1 MQISDLVKQY
11 HQAISSGA
19 ETLTGTKGVE
29 NLVASLRSLTKGNIF
44 EGTVT
49 SVKNGR
55 VTLSFRR
62 AAGDGTAGRKDFL
75 MEGESMF
82 FQVKSNDGTQIAIR
96 PFAIDGAGANYTL
109 MQALSAAG
117 LSAQPE
123 YLSMVDRM
131 MEEQMPIDRE
141 SLQQMARLVNANP
154 RIDVQTLVQM
164 QKLGIPITVENAS
177 QFENYMNDS
186 QAITRELDALIE
198 QFPQSLTGTEG
209 APVKT
214 ETMRQLG
221 NELLQIL
228 TDGLEEVPQQI
239 QSPEPD
245 MAYNL
250 DGLNYESVQTDTAET
265 QMQTEAAPETA
276 TETVQ
281 EHPEILSQQEG
292 QAAAEEKGV
301 AGQQEAETMETVSGK
316 TTYTGQMSQTPHTL
330 GAVLSQEQL
339 QHLNRMIGDILG
351 KPQSAYNANSGT
363 VEVLKD
369 LQQLCKDP
377 LPLERE
383 HLGKLF
389 SSREFQKL
397 VRDTAEQQWMV
408 KPGDLKEGDYV
419 GRLYERLNSQMEKLS
434 LHSKMRDRSILFF
447 HRWQERSTAMWNL

>member
-1 MQISDLVKQY
+1 M
-11 HQAISSGA
+11 
-19 ETLTGTKGVE
+19 
-29 NLVASLRSLTKGNIF
+29 
-44 EGTVT
+44 
-49 SVKNGR
+49 
-55 VTLSFRR
+55 
-62 AAGDGTAGRKDFL
+62 
-75 MEGESMF
+75 
-82 FQVKSNDGTQIAIR
+82 KSNDGTQIAIR

-281 EHPEILSQQEG
+281 ENPEILSQQEG
-292 QAAAEEKGV
+292 QAAAEEKAWPDSRKPKRWKLFPENNLYRADV
-301 AGQQEAETMETVSGK
+301 ADS
-316 TTYTGQMSQTPHTL
+316 TYTGSCTFT
-330 GAVLSQEQL
+330 
-339 QHLNRMIGDILG
+339 
-351 KPQSAYNANSGT
+351 GT
-363 VEVLKD
+363 VAAFKPD
-369 LQQLCKDP
+369 D
-377 LPLERE
+377 RRY
-383 HLGKLF
+383 
-389 SSREFQKL
+389 SRKA
-397 VRDTAEQQWMV
+397 AEC
-408 KPGDLKEGDYV
+408 
-419 GRLYERLNSQMEKLS
+419 
-434 LHSKMRDRSILFF
+434 I
-447 HRWQERSTAMWNL
+447 

>member
-1 MQISDLVKQY
+1 M
-11 HQAISSGA
+11 A
-19 ETLTGTKGVE
+19 
-29 NLVASLRSLTKGNIF
+29 
-44 EGTVT
+44 
-49 SVKNGR
+49 
-55 VTLSFRR
+55 RR
-62 AAGDGTAGRKDFL
+62 L
-75 MEGESMF
+75 PS
-82 FQVKSNDGTQIAIR
+82 R

-250 DGLNYESVQTDTAET
+250 DGLKYESVQTDTAET

-281 EHPEILSQQEG
+281 ENRKFCLQQEG
-292 QAAAEEKGV
+292 QAQRRRKAWPD
-301 AGQQEAETMETVSGK
+301 S
-316 TTYTGQMSQTPHTL
+316 
-330 GAVLSQEQL
+330 
-339 QHLNRMIGDILG
+339 R
-351 KPQSAYNANSGT
+351 KP
-363 VEVLKD
+363 K
-369 LQQLCKDP
+369 
-377 LPLERE
+377 RW
-383 HLGKLF
+383 KLF
-389 SSREFQKL
+389 PEKQLIPGRCRRLHIHWELYFQ
-397 VRDTAEQQWMV
+397 R
-408 KPGDLKEGDYV
+408 
-419 GRLYERLNSQMEKLS
+419 NSC
-434 LHSKMRDRSILFF
+434 SI
-447 HRWQERSTAMWNL
+447 

>member
-55 VTLSFRR
+55 VTLSLSGGQQVMARL
-62 AAGDGTAGRKDFL
+62 DGKISL
-75 MEGESMF
+75 MEGDSMF

-131 MEEQMPIDRE
+131 MEEQMPIVRE
-141 SLQQMARLVNANP
+141 CLQQMARLVNANP

-198 QFPQSLTGTEG
+198 KRLARERKKLAKASLGTQASG
-209 APVKT
+209 APAAEGSAAQPEAQSAQPGVDAAALAEKD
-214 ETMRQLG
+214 R
-221 NELLQIL
+221 ELLIARAQLDAYREGI
-228 TDGLEEVPQQI
+228 VP
-239 QSPEPD
+239 
-245 MAYNL
+245 
-250 DGLNYESVQTDTAET
+250 
-265 QMQTEAAPETA
+265 
-276 TETVQ
+276 
-281 EHPEILSQQEG
+281 
-292 QAAAEEKGV
+292 
-301 AGQQEAETMETVSGK
+301 
-316 TTYTGQMSQTPHTL
+316 
-330 GAVLSQEQL
+330 GAVEDAVCLAVMQAEKAGEADEEGVRDAL
-339 QHLNRMIGDILG
+339 
-351 KPQSAYNANSGT
+351 K
-363 VEVLKD
+363 EVLKRHPEWKPQKKEAAKNGFKVGVD
-369 LQQLCKDP
+369 TTGADGKDGAGKRA
-377 LPLERE
+377 LPT
-383 HLGKLF
+383 GT
-389 SSREFQKL
+389 
-397 VRDTAEQQWMV
+397 V
-408 KPGDLKEGDYV
+408 
-419 GRLYERLNSQMEKLS
+419 
-434 LHSKMRDRSILFF
+434 IL
-447 HRWQERSTAMWNL
+447 

>member
-1 MQISDLVKQY
+1 
-11 HQAISSGA
+11 
-19 ETLTGTKGVE
+19 
-29 NLVASLRSLTKGNIF
+29 
-44 EGTVT
+44 
-49 SVKNGR
+49 
-55 VTLSFRR
+55 
-62 AAGDGTAGRKDFL
+62 
-75 MEGESMF
+75 
-82 FQVKSNDGTQIAIR
+82 
-96 PFAIDGAGANYTL
+96 

-250 DGLNYESVQTDTAET
+250 DGLKYESVQTDTAET
-265 QMQTEAAPETA
+265 QMQTEGCTGRL
-276 TETVQ
+276 
-281 EHPEILSQQEG
+281 HG
-292 QAAAEEKGV
+292 NR
-301 AGQQEAETMETVSGK
+301 AGKIRKFCRSRKVR
-316 TTYTGQMSQTPHTL
+316 
-330 GAVLSQEQL
+330 L
-339 QHLNRMIGDILG
+339 QRRRKAWSDSR
-351 KPQSAYNANSGT
+351 KP
-363 VEVLKD
+363 K
-369 LQQLCKDP
+369 
-377 LPLERE
+377 RW
-383 HLGKLF
+383 KLF
-389 SSREFQKL
+389 PEKQL
-397 VRDTAEQQWMV
+397 I
-408 KPGDLKEGDYV
+408 PGRCR
-419 GRLYERLNSQMEKLS
+419 RLHIHWELY
-434 LHSKMRDRSILFF
+434 F
-447 HRWQERSTAMWNL
+447 HRNSCSI

>member
-1 MQISDLVKQY
+1 
-11 HQAISSGA
+11 
-19 ETLTGTKGVE
+19 
-29 NLVASLRSLTKGNIF
+29 
-44 EGTVT
+44 
-49 SVKNGR
+49 
-55 VTLSFRR
+55 
-62 AAGDGTAGRKDFL
+62 
-75 MEGESMF
+75 
-82 FQVKSNDGTQIAIR
+82 
-96 PFAIDGAGANYTL
+96 

-250 DGLNYESVQTDTAET
+250 DGLKYESVQTDTTET

-276 TETVQ
+276 TEPYRKIRKFCRSRKVR
-281 EHPEILSQQEG
+281 
-292 QAAAEEKGV
+292 
-301 AGQQEAETMETVSGK
+301 
-316 TTYTGQMSQTPHTL
+316 
-330 GAVLSQEQL
+330 L
-339 QHLNRMIGDILG
+339 QRRRKAWPDNR
-351 KPQSAYNANSGT
+351 KP
-363 VEVLKD
+363 K
-369 LQQLCKDP
+369 
-377 LPLERE
+377 RW
-383 HLGKLF
+383 KLF
-389 SSREFQKL
+389 PEKQL
-397 VRDTAEQQWMV
+397 I
-408 KPGDLKEGDYV
+408 PGRCR
-419 GRLYERLNSQMEKLS
+419 RLHIHWELY
-434 LHSKMRDRSILFF
+434 F
-447 HRWQERSTAMWNL
+447 HRNSCSI

>member
-1 MQISDLVKQY
+1 
-11 HQAISSGA
+11 
-19 ETLTGTKGVE
+19 
-29 NLVASLRSLTKGNIF
+29 
-44 EGTVT
+44 
-49 SVKNGR
+49 
-55 VTLSFRR
+55 
-62 AAGDGTAGRKDFL
+62 
-75 MEGESMF
+75 MF

-209 APVKT
+209 TPVKT

-265 QMQTEAAPETA
+265 QMQMEAAPETA

-292 QAAAEEKGV
+292 QAAAEERRGRTAGSRNDGNCFRKNNLYRADV
-301 AGQQEAETMETVSGK
+301 ADS
-316 TTYTGQMSQTPHTL
+316 TYTGSCTFT
-330 GAVLSQEQL
+330 
-339 QHLNRMIGDILG
+339 
-351 KPQSAYNANSGT
+351 GT
-363 VEVLKD
+363 VAAFKPD
-369 LQQLCKDP
+369 D
-377 LPLERE
+377 RRY
-383 HLGKLF
+383 
-389 SSREFQKL
+389 SRKA
-397 VRDTAEQQWMV
+397 AEC
-408 KPGDLKEGDYV
+408 
-419 GRLYERLNSQMEKLS
+419 
-434 LHSKMRDRSILFF
+434 I
-447 HRWQERSTAMWNL
+447 